1 MKQRIR
7 PLLLFK
13 KRNAFF
19 QRISQNTYALAN
31 RQTAVPGGG
40 EVIPDGSI
48 IDPDTS
54 YNIVDPDDGTTYIIE
69 A

>member
-31 RQTAVPGGG
+31 RQAGGG
-40 EVIPDGSI
+40 GQQGVLALF
-48 IDPDTS
+48 TH
-54 YNIVDPDDGTTYIIE
+54 
-69 A
+69 